1 MSTVEDT
8 TTVRGQVV
16 LPDVE
21 LAGQTADFIIQ
32 VEDVSRADAP
42 STVVGEQRI
51 PRVALK
57 SGMSLPF
64 TVEIP
69 ADRIV
74 SNHSYSVRVHV
85 DMSGS
90 GKVEKADL
98 ITMQSYPVLTQGHGN
113 EVNVS
118 VRRV

>member
-1 MSTVEDT
+1 MSTVEGT

-16 LPDVE
+16 LPGVE
-21 LAGQTADFIIQ
+21 LAGETADFIIQ

-57 SGMSLPF
+57 SGMALPF

-69 ADRIV
+69 ADRIIP
-74 SNHSYSVRVHV
+74 NHNYSVRVHV
-85 DMSGS
+85 DLSGS

-118 VRRV
+118 VKQV

>member
-1 MSTVEDT
+1 MKDK

-21 LAGQTADFIIQ
+21 MGGQAADFIIQ

-51 PRVALK
+51 QNVSLHA
-57 SGMSLPF
+57 GMAVPF

-69 ADRIV
+69 TERIIA
-74 SNHSYSVRVHV
+74 NHSYSVRVHV
-85 DMSGS
+85 DTSGS
-90 GKVEKADL
+90 GKVEPADL
-98 ITMQSYPVLTQGHGN
+98 ITMQSYPVLTQGYGN
-113 EVNVS
+113 EVNIS

>member
-1 MSTVEDT
+1 MAPNGGKMSTVKDK

-21 LAGQTADFIIQ
+21 PAEKTADFIIQ

-42 STVVGEQRI
+42 STVVGERRI
-51 PRVALK
+51 SRVPLRA
-57 SGMSLPF
+57 GMSLPF

-69 ADRIV
+69 AESILP
-74 SNHSYSVRVHV
+74 NHSYTVRVHV

-90 GKVEKADL
+90 GKVEPADL
-98 ITMQSYPVLTQGHGN
+98 ITMQS
-113 EVNVS
+113 
-118 VRRV
+118 

>member
-1 MSTVEDT
+1 MSTVDDT
-8 TTVRGQVV
+8 TKVRGQVV

-51 PRVALK
+51 SSVPVYA
-57 SGMSLPF
+57 GMSIPF

-69 ADRIV
+69 AERILP
-74 SNHSYSVRVHV
+74 NHSYTVRVHV

-90 GKVEKADL
+90 GKVEPADL
-98 ITMQSYPVLTQGHGN
+98 ITMQSYPVLTQGYGN

>member
-1 MSTVEDT
+1 MSTVEGT

-51 PRVALK
+51 PRLALK

-64 TVEIP
+64 TIEIP
-69 ADRIV
+69 AERIIP
-74 SNHSYSVRVHV
+74 NHNYSVRVHV

-90 GKVEKADL
+90 GKIEPADL
-98 ITMQSYPVLTQGHGN
+98 ITMQSYPVLTQGYGN
-113 EVNVS
+113 EVKVS
-118 VRRV
+118 VRQV